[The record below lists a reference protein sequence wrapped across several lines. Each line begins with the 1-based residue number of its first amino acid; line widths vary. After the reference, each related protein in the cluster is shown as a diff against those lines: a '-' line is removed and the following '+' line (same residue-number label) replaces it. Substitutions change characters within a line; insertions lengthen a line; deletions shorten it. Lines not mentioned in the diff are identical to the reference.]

1 MAKARRRERV
11 KLLGFVRHG
20 RTALMMGT
28 ALQATVSLVLAFPV
42 HAQPAP
48 NARPTGGV
56 VVGGVASISQAANN
70 TAINQSSQRAAVNW
84 QSFNVGSQQSV
95 TFNQPSAQSVTLN
108 RVVGSNPSQIA
119 GRIDANGQVVLV
131 NQSGVTFYKGAQ
143 VNTTGLMVSA
153 IGMTNQSVQNFVNGG
168 QLVLDQP
175 GNPNAAVINNGN
187 ITVRQA
193 GLAALVA
200 PQVANNGTITATL
213 GHVVL
218 AGAKTATLD
227 LYGDG
232 LLSLDVNNQVTQ
244 TPVGKDGKPVTALV
258 TNTGVIIA
266 DGGTVQLTARAADGI
281 VQNLVQAGGKIRA
294 ATMGDQTGTIAL
306 NGVGGSIIVEGQ
318 LSAVGA
324 APGTKGGA
332 IEVVTNG
339 NVGIASTARIN
350 ASGKAG
356 GGTVAVGTTLARA
369 KGGPSVT
376 ATQTAKNV
384 TVAKGATIAVNATS
398 PGDGGR
404 VTVLSTGTTV
414 MNGTI
419 TATGGA
425 TSGNGGFVETSGQML
440 GVGTS
445 ALIDVA
451 APAPTGIAGTW
462 LLDPFDVAITGADSN
477 TSQTGTTFTG
487 SADPATI
494 ANTTLQTALAGGNV
508 IISTTGSGKIDQ
520 GNITVSSTVTWTSA
534 NSLTLAADN
543 NILINAAISASN
555 GGLVLNA
562 GTSTATGSITI
573 SAPVA
578 AQSFSASTGVSGTIN
593 LDFNTSP
600 VVTTSGGGQTYSNPV
615 VLQANASVADSANGA
630 IKFAS
635 TVDGTTAGAQG
646 LTVGAGTGAVTF
658 GAAVGGAQS
667 LANLTVTGP
676 TTLSG
681 NITTTGTQ
689 TFNNAVTLAA
699 DATIATTNSAVDF
712 AGTVDDT
719 TAGGQA
725 LTVNAGTGAVTFGAV
740 VGGTKSLASLTVT
753 GPTTLTGSLTTTGPQ
768 TFDNAVTL
776 AASTALTTTNAAIQL
791 LGQVTGGAH
800 SLLLSTGTGNQTLS
814 GVTTSGNLALITTG
828 IVTLDGGTY
837 SITGGASPF
846 VFPAI
851 TTNGALTLGQATSF
865 GAVTLGSD
873 TKFDSSA
880 VNGAIDFTSTV
891 DDTTAGGQSLTVN
904 AGTGAVTFGAP
915 VGGTKSLA
923 SLTVTSPTTL
933 TGNITTT
940 GTQTFDNAVTL
951 AATSTLATTNSAVD
965 FAGTVDAAA
974 AGAQGLTVSAGTGAV
989 TFGAA
994 VGGAQ
999 SLANLTVTGPTTLA
1013 GNITTTGTQTFN
1025 SAVTLAADSTLAT
1038 TNSAID
1044 FASTVDATTVGTQ
1057 GLTVNAGTGTV
1068 TFGAAVGGGR
1078 ALASL
1083 TASGATTLSGNITT
1097 TGTQTFNN
1105 AVTLAADATIATT
1118 NSAVDFA
1125 GTVDDTTA
1133 GGQALT
1139 VNAGTGAVTFGAVVG
1154 GTKSLASLTVTGP
1167 TTLTGSLTTTG
1178 TQTFDNAVTLAASTA
1193 LTTTNAA
1200 IQLLGQVTGGAHSLL
1215 LSTGTGNQTL
1225 SGVTTSGNLALITT
1239 GIVTLDG
1246 GTYSITGGASPFVFP
1261 AITTNGALTL
1271 GQATNFGAVTLG
1283 SDTKFDSSA
1292 VNGAVDF
1299 ASTVDDTTAGGQ
1311 TLTVSAGTGPVTF
1324 GAPVG
1329 GTNSLAS
1336 LTVSGPTKLTGNITT
1351 TGTQTF
1357 DNAVTLAAPATLT
1370 TTNAA
1375 IQLLGQVTGGANSL
1389 SLSSGTG
1396 NQTLS
1401 GVTTS
1406 GNLALTTT
1414 GIVTLDGGTYS
1425 ITGGAPPYVFPAVT
1439 TNGTL
1444 TLGQATNFGAVTLGS
1459 DTKFDSSAVDGA
1471 IDFTSTVDDTTAG
1484 GQALTVDAGTGAVT
1498 FGAPVGGGSKSLASL
1513 TVTGPTTLTGNIT
1526 TTGTQT
1532 FDSAVTLAATSTL
1545 ATTNGAVDFAST
1557 VDGTT
1562 AGGQA
1567 LTVNAGT
1574 GPVKFGAPVGGT
1586 NSLAS
1591 LTVTSPT
1598 TLTGNITTTG
1608 TQTFDNVV
1616 TLAAP
1621 TTLTTANAAIQLLG
1635 QVTGGAHS
1643 LLLSAG
1649 TGNQTLSG
1657 VTTSGNLALITT
1669 GIVTL
1674 DGGTYSITGGAP
1686 PYVFPAVTTNGT
1698 LMLGQATNFGAVT
1711 LGSDT
1716 KLDSTAVNAAV
1727 DFTSTV
1733 DGGFGLTV
1741 NVGSATLTFGSTVG
1755 GTNPLTTAIATGG
1768 SIVIGGAI
1776 TAGALTLD
1784 FDGHRQRAGDRHDHL
1799 HRCTQPCLG
1808 RRHHRERR
1816 DHGNQPDWQCGRHGW
1831 LARQQPHRL
1840 GRQLRC
1846 HGSGQQ
1852 LQPDRG
1858 HERGSVCLRP
1868 ADGEPG
1874 CGVEH
1879 QWDGRHHR
1887 HGQHRSRAFAGC
1899 HGRQRRH
1906 PAQHGCSVERGRGRC
1921 RYHRRRWRERVRQRC
1936 DPWIDA
1942 AQQRGRYQHRHAGQ
1956 RQHDQHCRA
1965 VHCHGRR
1972 LRPDR

>member
-1 MAKARRRERV
+1 MA
-11 KLLGFVRHG
+11 
-20 RTALMMGT
+20 
-28 ALQATVSLVLAFPV
+28 
-42 HAQPAP
+42 
-48 NARPTGGV
+48 
-56 VVGGVASISQAANN
+56 I
-70 TAINQSSQRAAVNW
+70 
-84 QSFNVGSQQSV
+84 
-95 TFNQPSAQSVTLN
+95 
-108 RVVGSNPSQIA
+108 
-119 GRIDANGQVVLV
+119 
-131 NQSGVTFYKGAQ
+131 
-143 VNTTGLMVSA
+143 
-153 IGMTNQSVQNFVNGG
+153 
-168 QLVLDQP
+168 
-175 GNPNAAVINNGN
+175 
-187 ITVRQA
+187 
-193 GLAALVA
+193 
-200 PQVANNGTITATL
+200 
-213 GHVVL
+213 
-218 AGAKTATLD
+218 
-227 LYGDG
+227 
-232 LLSLDVNNQVTQ
+232 
-244 TPVGKDGKPVTALV
+244 
-258 TNTGVIIA
+258 
-266 DGGTVQLTARAADGI
+266 
-281 VQNLVQAGGKIRA
+281 
-294 ATMGDQTGTIAL
+294 
-306 NGVGGSIIVEGQ
+306 
-318 LSAVGA
+318 
-324 APGTKGGA
+324 
-332 IEVVTNG
+332 
-339 NVGIASTARIN
+339 
-350 ASGKAG
+350 
-356 GGTVAVGTTLARA
+356 GTTLARA

-384 TVAKGATIAVNATS
+384 TVAKGATIAANATVN
-398 PGDGGR
+398 GDGGR

-1784 FDGHRQRAGDRHDHL
+1784 STGIGNGLAIDTTISTGALSLASAGAITESGVITATSLTGSAVGTVGLLGSNLIGSVGSFAVTGLGSSFSLTEATNEGLSVSGPLTASQDVVLNTSGTGGITVTGSIGAGPSLVAMAGSGGIQLNTGALLSAGVVDVDTTGGGGVKESGNGVIHGSTLLSSAGVTNTVTLGNANTINTVAPFTVTGGDFDLTDSGVTTLTVTGPLKAGNIAINGAPTISVIGSIGAAGVGSLAATTINLSTNAIVTGATVDLAAGSGGIALTSSASLGQTGGVVDLSAIGTGVSEAATATINGATLQSTGNVAGNVDLLGTANAIAGLGNFAVTGGVNHLAMLDAAPVTVNGTVTAPGQVYLRNSSAGGIAVTGKVAAGGLASFQTGELSNSGTIAGTSMEWAPISGTLTITSLGGIIPTNVFIGAVTVPGSPQATTASALVVGSNFGNTSTVLDLLSLGTISEFRRRGDYRCQPGWHRGHRRNKRG
-1799 HRCTQPCLG
+1799 CLADQQQ
-1808 RRHHRERR
+1808 H
-1816 DHGNQPDWQCGRHGW
+1816 GRH
-1831 LARQQPHRL
+1831 ARR
-1840 GRQLRC
+1840 
-1846 HGSGQQ
+1846 
-1852 LQPDRG
+1852 
-1858 HERGSVCLRP
+1858 
-1868 ADGEPG
+1868 
-1874 CGVEH
+1874 
-1879 QWDGRHHR
+1879 
-1887 HGQHRSRAFAGC
+1887 F
-1899 HGRQRRH
+1899 
-1906 PAQHGCSVERGRGRC
+1906 
-1921 RYHRRRWRERVRQRC
+1921 
-1936 DPWIDA
+1936 
-1942 AQQRGRYQHRHAGQ
+1942 
-1956 RQHDQHCRA
+1956 
-1965 VHCHGRR
+1965 
-1972 LRPDR
+1972 